1 VCIIENWRPNAVVFD
16 CDGLLVDTEPCW
28 TIAEV
33 EVFARRGLKFGLEQK
48 TVLLGKSILVLGAA
62 IAELIGEPGNHVE
75 IWEEVRELAIDAI
88 SSQAKDMPGALN
100 IVEMVS
106 AVVPVAVAS
115 NSPRDI
121 MEIALKRGGFENMFQ
136 VTVAGDEV
144 TRPKPAPDL
153 YLKTCELLGVIPDT
167 VLAFEDSM
175 TGVRAAESAGL
186 WVVGVP
192 TLANSK
198 FSANLVVDS
207 LADLE
212 LLVWIS
218 RW

>member
-1 VCIIENWRPNAVVFD
+1 
-16 CDGLLVDTEPCW
+16 
-28 TIAEV
+28 
-33 EVFARRGLKFGLEQK
+33 LKFGLEQK
-48 TVLLGKSILVLGAA
+48 TVLLGKSILALGAA
-62 IAELIGEPGNHVE
+62 IAELIGEPGRHVE
-75 IWEEVRELAIDAI
+75 IWEEVRELAINAI
-88 SSQAKDMPGALN
+88 SSQAKDMPGALSM
-100 IVEMVS
+100 VEMVS
-106 AVVPVAVAS
+106 AVIPVAVAS

-121 MEIALKRGGFENMFQ
+121 MEIALKRGGFGNMFQ

-144 TRPKPAPDL
+144 TRPKPAPEL
-153 YLKTCELLGVIPDT
+153 YLKACELLGVLPDT

-175 TGVRAAESAGL
+175 TGVRAAKSAGL

-192 TLANSK
+192 TLANSN

-207 LADLE
+207 LADPE